1 MCDKQ
6 LDDNEWHTISVVCTL
21 NKPVEVTVD
30 GDKFEVKTGERKD
43 LQITAINFGAAKVNG
58 DLNQF
63 EGKVKEI
70 KFSTNPPDRYK
81 VVGDLYELTK

>member
-30 GDKFEVKTGERKD
+30 GDKFEVKTGERKH
-43 LQITAINFGAAKVNG
+43 LKLNAITFGVAMV
-58 DLNQF
+58 LESYNQF
-63 EGKVKEI
+63 EGKVKEF
-70 KFSTNPPDRYK
+70 KFTSNPPDRYK